1 MVEGPVGHDSM
12 DWPSLVFDPDFMA
25 GLERM
30 AAKRFAQP
38 VLAEEA
44 CTAMLEALSDNDW
57 AALQSFS
64 GKSQPSTYA
73 YAVAGRAMEDF
84 ARRKFGRPRPP
95 QWLQAMGQ
103 AWVQVWRMLCL
114 ERQWPETILGRLAR
128 DYRESLIANAIREIK
143 QRIPRCGE
151 PGFSECCVT
160 ELGLDTLPDDNGASL
175 DAGFLAAQ
183 REQALKVL
191 STLLN
196 VNPADAN
203 RRSCP
208 SNEEEALANLVAGL
222 ALSEDDRLLLSL
234 HYEDGLAS
242 RRIAELTG
250 SSPATVQRRLQGLR
264 RQLQAALSEMGL
276 DDNGEATFEFGQ

>member
-1 MVEGPVGHDSM
+1 MAHGKAGDNLI
-12 DWPSLVFDPDFMA
+12 DWPALIFEPRFMA

-30 AAKRFAQP
+30 AARRFVQP

-57 AALQSFS
+57 GALKSFS
-64 GKSQPSTYA
+64 GNSAPATFA
-73 YAVAGRAMEDF
+73 YAVAARAMEDF

-103 AWVQVWRMLCL
+103 AWVRLWRMLCL
-114 ERQWPETILGRLAR
+114 ERQWPETIQTRLAGEFQ
-128 DYRESLIANAIREIK
+128 DGLISDAMREIK

-151 PGFSECCVT
+151 PGFSESCVT
-160 ELGLDTLPDDNGASL
+160 ELGLDTLPEDRGASL
-175 DAGFLAAQ
+175 DASFQEAQ
-183 REQALKVL
+183 RHQALAL
-191 STLLN
+191 MGMLLN
-196 VNPADAN
+196 RQPGEAIPQA
-203 RRSCP
+203 CP
-208 SNEEEALANLVAGL
+208 SNEDTALATLVAS
-222 ALSEDDRLLLSL
+222 LSLSADDRLLLAL

-264 RQLQAALSEMGL
+264 QRLLKALEDMGMT
-276 DDNGEATFEFGQ
+276 DNGEVAFEFGQ